1 MRITTIAA
9 LLMLCPLLAAAEPAE
24 KLAEAHQQVT
34 AGQLYAADALC
45 QEIVSD
51 EDAVVAEIEEAL
63 FLQCMIYS
71 GDVLGAVALMQPM
84 AVATTE
90 GSELKAEISRQLV
103 LARRA
108 FSVAMN
114 SYLNATVLGS
124 ELDSVSLQLPP
135 LSGADVEVMLGTLH
149 DAEALNEIN
158 SSYETDPTPGRGLLA
173 QANRYSFIL
182 ALSDALPAV
191 GTRDVEAISR
201 QLAAG
206 QRFSDLHFLDW
217 GARVALD
224 MHVLLQE
231 PEGPDLLGL
240 ARRCDER
247 LLHVAGADEG
257 NQYVKNARERAA
269 RY

>member
-1 MRITTIAA
+1 MRITVVAA
-9 LLMLCPLLAAAEPAE
+9 VLLLLPLLASAETAQ
-24 KLAEAHQQVT
+24 KLAEARQEVT
-34 AGQLYAADALC
+34 AGKLYAADALC

-51 EDAVVAEIEEAL
+51 EDAVVAELEESL

-114 SYLNATVLGS
+114 SYLNTTVLSS
-124 ELDSVSLQLPP
+124 ELQTIRLELPP
-135 LSGADVEVMLGTLH
+135 LTAADVEVMLGTLR

-158 SSYETDPTPGRGLLA
+158 NGFETDPTPGRGLLA
-173 QANRYSFIL
+173 QVNRYSFIL

-191 GTRDVEAISR
+191 GTREVEAVSR
-201 QLAAG
+201 RLAAG
-206 QRFSDLHFLDW
+206 QEFSHQHFLDW

-224 MHVLLQE
+224 MHVLLKE
-231 PEGPDLLGL
+231 PDGPDLLGL

-247 LLHVAGADEG
+247 LLQVAGADDD
-257 NQYVKNARERAA
+257 NKYVMQARERAA